1 MAEAGTFI
9 TLGLLFLAFY
19 FEVFLLVSFLERQ
32 FGLRG
37 VAPAKKPVVFPKV
50 AIVVPCFNEERT
62 VGKSLLSLLALA
74 YPKEK
79 LEILVIDDGSADDT
93 YEVALR
99 YANDPRVRVFRKE
112 NGGKHTA
119 LNFALART
127 DAELIGCLDAD
138 SMVDQHALERIVSG
152 FENPRVAAVTPGI
165 HVDAP
170 RTLIQH
176 LQYVEYRLSVF
187 NRYAFA
193 GLGSIFITP
202 GPFSIFRAS
211 AIRDIGGWRHGHST
225 EDMELGLR
233 LQSAGWTITNDP
245 LATVYTKTPESLRT
259 LIRQRVRW
267 SYGFLKNVFDYRHMI
282 GNPKYGNLGLI
293 ILPAALVSF
302 GAGLYFAGR
311 FFFYLTRST
320 ADTASHY
327 LATGIEPWQSF
338 DPLFALNTSFLWITV
353 YATVAMT
360 VVLISLGTYLST
372 GKRYPPAAT
381 PIFLALYSFIVP
393 LWLGIALVRAVLNT
407 GVRWR

>member
-32 FGLRG
+32 FGLRTA
-37 VAPAKKPVVFPKV
+37 APAKKPVVFPKV

-79 LEILVIDDGSADDT
+79 LEILVIDDGSVDDT
-93 YEVALR
+93 YETALR

-127 DAELIGCLDAD
+127 DAELIGCLDAA

-211 AIRDIGGWRHGHST
+211 AIRDIGGWR
-225 EDMELGLR
+225 D
-233 LQSAGWTITNDP
+233 
-245 LATVYTKTPESLRT
+245 
-259 LIRQRVRW
+259 
-267 SYGFLKNVFDYRHMI
+267 
-282 GNPKYGNLGLI
+282 
-293 ILPAALVSF
+293 
-302 GAGLYFAGR
+302 GAPQCG
-311 FFFYLTRST
+311 
-320 ADTASHY
+320 
-327 LATGIEPWQSF
+327 
-338 DPLFALNTSFLWITV
+338 
-353 YATVAMT
+353 M
-360 VVLISLGTYLST
+360 
-372 GKRYPPAAT
+372 
-381 PIFLALYSFIVP
+381 
-393 LWLGIALVRAVLNT
+393 
-407 GVRWR
+407 